1 MEKRQSVG
9 AHRGADER
17 GGHPEA
23 CGVIDEAGVLE
34 TLVELLKVPLD
45 RAEAE
50 TVGRFGSA
58 ELRGVGGAADV
69 RGSEGGRASPCGWL
83 ASPSVMSASV

>member
-1 MEKRQSVG
+1 MHFKSAGGKASVADNADVTDAG
-9 AHRGADER
+9 A
-17 GGHPEA
+17 
-23 CGVIDEAGVLE
+23 
-34 TLVELLKVPLD
+34 
-45 RAEAE
+45 
-50 TVGRFGSA
+50 VGRFGSA